1 MNMQIIDD
9 ITRFIF
15 IENELEPADAV
26 LIPGGSLAELPQE
39 AAKCWKENLAP
50 IVVPSGKYSIKTDFF
65 HGARSQQDKYPGPY
79 DTEADFYTAVLTDC
93 GVATDAIIAEN
104 KARYTQQNAL
114 FSRELLDDKKIVLK
128 KAIICCKAFH
138 ARRCLMYYQIYFP
151 DTAFM
156 IDSVA
161 QTQEYDISAENWYQ
175 SAIGRKK
182 VFGEL
187 SRIGTQFGVEFDRY
201 LKVDSTC
208 FKKVR

>member
-1 MNMQIIDD
+1 MNRQIIDD
-9 ITRFIF
+9 ITHFIF
-15 IENELEPADAV
+15 VENEPEPADAI
-26 LIPGGSLAELPQE
+26 LIPGGSLAELPEE
-39 AAKCWKENLAP
+39 AAGLWKAKMAT

-79 DTEADFYTAVLTDC
+79 DTEADFYTAVLRGC
-93 GVATDAIIAEN
+93 GVDADAIIAED

-114 FSRELLDDKKIVLK
+114 FSSELLAEKKIVLK
-128 KAIICCKAFH
+128 KAILCCKAFH

-151 DTAFM
+151 DTVFLV
-156 IDSVA
+156 DPVA
-161 QTQEYDISAENWYQ
+161 RTQEYDISADNWYQ
-175 SAIGRKK
+175 SAIGREK

-187 SRIGTQFGVEFDRY
+187 SRIGTQFGMEFDRY

>member
-1 MNMQIIDD
+1 M
-9 ITRFIF
+9 
-15 IENELEPADAV
+15 
-26 LIPGGSLAELPQE
+26 
-39 AAKCWKENLAP
+39 
-50 IVVPSGKYSIKTDFF
+50 
-65 HGARSQQDKYPGPY
+65 
-79 DTEADFYTAVLTDC
+79 VLTDC
-93 GVATDAIIAEN
+93 GVAADAIIAEN

-187 SRIGTQFGVEFDRY
+187 SRIGTQFDMEFDRY

>member
-9 ITRFIF
+9 ITKFIF
-15 IENELEPADAV
+15 VENEPEPVDAI
-26 LIPGGSLAELPQE
+26 LIPGGSLAELPEE
-39 AAKCWKENLAP
+39 AAGLWKAKVAP

-161 QTQEYDISAENWYQ
+161 QTQEYDISADNWYQ
-175 SAIGRKK
+175 SAIGREK

-187 SRIGTQFGVEFDRY
+187 FRIGTQFDMEFDRY

>member
-9 ITRFIF
+9 ITKFIF
-15 IENELEPADAV
+15 VENEPEPVDAI
-26 LIPGGSLAELPQE
+26 LIPGGSLAELPEE
-39 AAKCWKENLAP
+39 AAGLWKAKVAP

-161 QTQEYDISAENWYQ
+161 QTQEYDISADNWYQ
-175 SAIGRKK
+175 SAIGREK

-187 SRIGTQFGVEFDRY
+187 SRIGTQFDMEFDRY
-201 LKVDSTC
+201 LKVDST
-208 FKKVR
+208 